1 MTRRRNGCEA
11 GWRIGLCGELER
23 RPMWWCGPGR
33 ASSGAHGLPRRCPLL
48 LRGRGCCC
56 MAFDPELVAETRAW
70 FAKAFNDLCAAEAL
84 MSTSP
89 PLLDEA
95 VFHCQ
100 PLIA

>member
-1 MTRRRNGCEA
+1 
-11 GWRIGLCGELER
+11 
-23 RPMWWCGPGR
+23 
-33 ASSGAHGLPRRCPLL
+33 
-48 LRGRGCCC
+48 

-100 PLIA
+100 P